1 MRVVARTRALD
12 SIVIRGARQHNLQVP
27 ELRIP
32 KKQLVVFTGVSGS
45 GKSSLAFDTLYAE
58 GQRRYVESLSSYAR
72 QFLGQ
77 MEKPAYDHIRGL
89 SPTIAIEQKAAS
101 ANPRSTVGT
110 ITEIHDYL
118 RVLYARIGVQHC
130 PQCGDEVAALSTD
143 QIVAQIEALR
153 GPHLLLAPLVENR
166 KGEFRDVL
174 SALQQRGYTRVRVD
188 GEIVRLEGAPPL
200 DKRKKHRIDLV
211 VDRFDPSKTDRGR
224 LVDSIETALRE
235 GAGNLLVQAT
245 NDPGVERR
253 FSQSRACTRC
263 NLGLPELSPQSFSF
277 NNPLGMCPACNGLGR
292 SSEMDP
298 ALLIPDPSKSLHDG
312 AIVPLASVMERR
324 QGINYGMVT
333 AVAGEYEIDLDR
345 PWSRLKKEHQ
355 HLLLFGTG
363 NRRFRVSWQG
373 THGDMS
379 WPMAYEGLIPAM
391 MRRLRETKSEDMR
404 RYYMQYLAEA
414 DCSACDG
421 TRLRPE
427 SRAVT
432 VAGAALGEVMAMSV
446 AMARAHFRDLRLDG
460 SDVVVA
466 EEVVKEVTGR
476 LGFLE
481 SVGLDYLTL
490 DRGGNSLSG
499 GEAQRIRLAS
509 QLGSELS
516 GVMYVLDEP
525 SIGLH
530 QRDNARLIETLR
542 RLRDADNSVIVVEHD
557 ADTIEAAEH
566 VVDFGPGAGRHGG
579 RVVFSGSP
587 AQLKKSR
594 QSLTGRYLSGRASIP
609 IPRERRRGRGE
620 LRVIGARANNLDD
633 IDVAFPLSA
642 FTAVTGVSGAGKS
655 SLVAG
660 ILHPAL
666 AKALH
671 GAQNPVGDHDRLEGV
686 EQIDKVV
693 HIDQTPIGRTPRS
706 NPVTYTKAFDLIRE
720 VFAMTPEARAAGYKP
735 GRFSFNVKGGRCD
748 ACEGDGV
755 KRVEM
760 HFLPD
765 VYVPCE
771 VCRGRRYNE
780 ATLAVRYRNLNIAEV
795 LDLTVVEALSV
806 FSAHPKLSQILKTLS
821 DVGLRYLHLGQPA
834 PTLSGGEAQRVKLSR
849 ELARRDTGKTL
860 YVLDEPTTGLHFDDV
875 RKLLVVL
882 DRLVAA
888 GNTVVVIEHNLD
900 VIKCADHVVDLG
912 PEGGAAGGRVVVT
925 GTPERVARHKGSHTG
940 RYLAKVL
947 A

>member
-1 MRVVARTRALD
+1 MARHEAAS

-77 MEKPAYDHIRGL
+77 MEKPAFDHIRGL

-118 RVLYARIGVQHC
+118 RVLYARIGAQHC
-130 PQCGDEVAALSTD
+130 PQCGDPVDALSLD
-143 QIVAQIEALR
+143 QIMAQITRLE
-153 GPHLLLAPLVENR
+153 GTHVVLAPLVENR
-166 KGEFRDVL
+166 KGEFREL
-174 SALQQRGYTRVRVD
+174 LTTLQQRGYTRVRLD
-188 GEIVRLEGAPPL
+188 GEVVRLDSDPQL
-200 DKRKKHRIDLV
+200 DKRRKHTIELV
-211 VDRFDPSKTDRGR
+211 VDRVDPAQSDRSR
-224 LVDSIETALRE
+224 LVDSVETALRE
-235 GAGNLLVQAT
+235 GAGNLLLCSSAPSSPT
-245 NDPGVERR
+245 HR

-263 NLGLPELSPQSFSF
+263 SIGLPELSPQSFSF
-277 NNPLGMCPACNGLGR
+277 NSPVGMCPECNGLGR
-292 SSEMDP
+292 QAQMDP
-298 ALLIPDPSKSLHDG
+298 SLLIPDPSKSLHEG
-312 AIVPLASVMERR
+312 AIVPLASVMGRR
-324 QGINYGMVT
+324 QGITYGMVS
-333 AVAGEYEIDLDR
+333 AVAKEYRLDLDR
-345 PWSRLKKEHQ
+345 PWNKLKKEHQ
-355 HLLLFGTG
+355 QLLLFGTG

-379 WPMAYEGLIPAM
+379 WPMAYEGLIPTM

-404 RYYMQYLAEA
+404 RYYMQYLVEA
-414 DCSACDG
+414 DCTECEG
-421 TRLRPE
+421 TRLRAE

-432 VAGAALGEVMAMSV
+432 VGGARLVDVMAMSV
-446 AMARAHFRDLRLDG
+446 AAARQHFRELKLDG
-460 SDVVVA
+460 SDFVVA
-466 EEVVKEVTGR
+466 TEVLKEVTGR

-490 DRGGNSLSG
+490 DRSGSSLSG

-530 QRDNARLIETLR
+530 QRDNARLIATLR

-557 ADTIEAAEH
+557 ADTIESADH

-579 RVVFSGSP
+579 RVIFSGSP
-587 AQLKKSR
+587 ARLKKSKP
-594 QSLTGRYLSGRASIP
+594 SLTGRYLSGRTSIP
-609 IPRERRRGRGE
+609 VPDQRRRGQGQ
-620 LRVIGARANNLDD
+620 LRIIGARANNLAN
-633 IDVAFPLSA
+633 IDVEIPLGT

-655 SLVAG
+655 SLVAS
-660 ILHPAL
+660 ILYPAL
-666 AKALH
+666 AQALH
-671 GAQNPVGDHDRLEGV
+671 GAQHRVGDHDRLEGV
-686 EQIDKVV
+686 ERIDKVI

-706 NPVTYTKAFDLIRE
+706 NPATYTKAFDLIRS
-720 VFAMTPEARAAGYKP
+720 VFAMTPEARAAGYQP
-735 GRFSFNVKGGRCD
+735 GRFSFNVRGGRCD

-780 ATLAVRYRNLNIAEV
+780 ATLAVRYRNLNIADV
-795 LDLTVVEALSV
+795 LDLTVADASSV
-806 FSAHPKLSQILKTLS
+806 FAAHPKLSQILKTLT
-821 DVGLRYLHLGQPA
+821 DVGLRYIHLGQPA

-849 ELARRDTGKTL
+849 ELARRDTGQTF

-875 RKLLVVL
+875 RKLLAVL
-882 DRLVAA
+882 DRLVTA

-900 VIKCADHVVDLG
+900 VIKCADHVIDLG
-912 PEGGAAGGRVVVT
+912 PEGGAGGGRVVVS
-925 GTPERVARHKGSHTG
+925 GTPERVARHPRSHTA
-940 RYLAKVL
+940 RYLAEAL
-947 A
+947 AGT